1 MKKGIVLATWVVLV
15 VCGLNRAAAQNG
27 LYMVK
32 NAEKI
37 ASEKLAEQMASSVS
51 VTSEE
56 DERNGLSASTGGDYR
71 QEYRVFH

>member
-32 NAEKI
+32 NAERL
-37 ASEKLAEQMASSVS
+37 ASERLAEQMASSAS
-51 VTSEE
+51 VTSE
-56 DERNGLSASTGGDYR
+56 
-71 QEYRVFH
+71 